1 MGYTTAI
8 CPFINDKLQVYTQ
21 VEFDHTIKCN
31 RNGVDL
37 TGYVQLEKGNSMEY
51 IHMYNLSYVCN
62 VQMISMT
69 FQVHN
74 SMQSC
79 RSTNKMAVTHACK
92 GIYQTVGTLQKK
104 HKKVAI
110 GTTQMSVLPCS

>member
-1 MGYTTAI
+1 M
-8 CPFINDKLQVYTQ
+8 
-21 VEFDHTIKCN
+21 KCN

-51 IHMYNLSYVCN
+51 IIIYTCTTYTIYN

-79 RSTNKMAVTHACK
+79 KSTNKMAVTHACK